1 MIRIDQNRHINPA
14 FVASMEWDH
23 RHYING
29 SESVL
34 IITMWDGTVHRV
46 KHQPWYLGCPD
57 ATKIEREI
65 LAAMKKGDAP

>member
-14 FVASMEWDH
+14 FVASMEWDR